1 MSYFVCLLTVIHIFP
16 KPVHS
21 PGCLV
26 LSREQWGGGVVRG
39 TGVDVGRAL
48 AHPLCLVF
56 ANRRL
61 ERKKMGLDLALDP
74 PPRRSGLESS
84 VDCMLSCNNRGR

>member
-1 MSYFVCLLTVIHIFP
+1 MSCAEQRTAGV
-16 KPVHS
+16 
-21 PGCLV
+21 
-26 LSREQWGGGVVRG
+26 RETW
-39 TGVDVGRAL
+39 VDVARAL

-61 ERKKMGLDLALDP
+61 ERKEKMGLDLALDP

-84 VDCMLSCNNRGR
+84 VDCMLSRNNRGR